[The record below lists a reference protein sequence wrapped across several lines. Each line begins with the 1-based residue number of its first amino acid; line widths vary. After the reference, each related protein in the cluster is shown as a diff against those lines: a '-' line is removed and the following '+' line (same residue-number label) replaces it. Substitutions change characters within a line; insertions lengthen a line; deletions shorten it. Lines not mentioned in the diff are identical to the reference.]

1 MLKLCIAINKKE
13 ELELNCDSIIIGLKN
28 FNTLNVL
35 ELSIKEIEDIVN
47 KYTNKEIFIS
57 INKNIHDY
65 ELDELKRILFKLNN
79 INIKG
84 IIFDDVGIYNII
96 NNLNLNIKLIWG
108 NMHQVTN
115 YTTINEWNKL
125 GVKSAI
131 TSPEITIKKICEL
144 QNNSNSILFIP
155 IYGMFEI
162 FNSNRFLLSNYLKY
176 INNEKMDDKYYIK
189 HNETNYPI
197 FENETGTHIID
208 GKILNGINEIRNLN
222 NERND
227 YLLINTYM
235 LNNTEEVIKTIDN
248 YINGNSNIS
257 SKLNENEYDGFLN
270 KETFYKV
277 KSSDNNER
285 K

>member
-115 YTTINEWNKL
+115 YTTI
-125 GVKSAI
+125 
-131 TSPEITIKKICEL
+131 
-144 QNNSNSILFIP
+144 
-155 IYGMFEI
+155 M
-162 FNSNRFLLSNYLKY
+162 
-176 INNEKMDDKYYIK
+176 
-189 HNETNYPI
+189 
-197 FENETGTHIID
+197 
-208 GKILNGINEIRNLN
+208 NGINWELKAQLLLQKLLLKKYVNYKIIVIQY
-222 NERND
+222 
-227 YLLINTYM
+227 YLFQFMVCLKYLIQIDFYYQ
-235 LNNTEEVIKTIDN
+235 TI
-248 YINGNSNIS
+248 
-257 SKLNENEYDGFLN
+257 
-270 KETFYKV
+270 
-277 KSSDNNER
+277 
-285 K
+285 